1 MNEPF
6 RPPPGPPVGQ
16 RLRELRDFVRESHL
30 YGGTAGPTNND
41 PARKFV
47 KVREELIGGISDPA
61 CKKPKLCAQKR
72 CLPAAPLATA
82 AVATSTA
89 APAAAVAS
97 TATAI
102 AATTTAA
109 AIATTTA
116 AIAAAAASATGRASL
131 TGARFVHGQGTAFD
145 RLAIEFRDC
154 LLSICFRCHRDKGEA
169 ARLTGE
175 LILHQ
180 RDLLDWSRLSE
191 KILQICFGRVEG
203 KISYV

>member
-1 MNEPF
+1 MRELSGEI
-6 RPPPGPPVGQ
+6 RPP
-16 RLRELRDFVRESHL
+16 RLQTL
-30 YGGTAGPTNND
+30 
-41 PARKFV
+41 
-47 KVREELIGGISDPA
+47 
-61 CKKPKLCAQKR
+61 KLCAQTR
-72 CLPAAPLATA
+72 GLSAAPLATA

-97 TATAI
+97 TAAAI
-102 AATTTAA
+102 AATTAAA
-109 AIATTTA
+109 AIATTAA
-116 AIAAAAASATGRASL
+116 AIAAAAAAITAAASATRRASL
-131 TGARFVHGQGTAFD
+131 TGARFVHGQRPALD
-145 RLAIEFRDC
+145 RLAIEFRDR
-154 LLSICFRCHRDKGEA
+154 LLSICFRCHGDKGEA

>member
-1 MNEPF
+1 M
-6 RPPPGPPVGQ
+6 
-16 RLRELRDFVRESHL
+16 RELS
-30 YGGTAGPTNND
+30 
-41 PARKFV
+41 
-47 KVREELIGGISDPA
+47 GGISHPA
-61 CKKPKLCAQKR
+61 GKKLKLCAQTR
-72 CLPAAPLATA
+72 SLSAAPLATA

-89 APAAAVAS
+89 AAAAAVAS

-102 AATTTAA
+102 AATTAAA

-116 AIAAAAASATGRASL
+116 AIAAAAASTTGRASFAG
-131 TGARFVHGQGTAFD
+131 TRFIHGQGTAFD

-154 LLSICFRCHRDKGEA
+154 LLGVCFRCHGDKGEA

>member
-1 MNEPF
+1 
-6 RPPPGPPVGQ
+6 
-16 RLRELRDFVRESHL
+16 VRESHL
-30 YGGTAGPTNND
+30 DGEIADFTNND

-47 KVREELIGGISDPA
+47 RMRELTGEIRDPA
-61 CKKPKLCAQKR
+61 CKNQSFARKR
-72 CLPAAPLATA
+72 AGLSAAPLATA

-97 TATAI
+97 TAAAI
-102 AATTTAA
+102 AAAATAA
-109 AIATTTA
+109 AIAPTTA
-116 AIAAAAASATGRASL
+116 AIAAAAASATATGRASF

-145 RLAIEFRDC
+145 RLAIELCDC

>member
-1 MNEPF
+1 M
-6 RPPPGPPVGQ
+6 
-16 RLRELRDFVRESHL
+16 RELT
-30 YGGTAGPTNND
+30 GGTSG
-41 PARKFV
+41 
-47 KVREELIGGISDPA
+47 PA
-61 CKKPKLCAQKR
+61 CKKPELCAQTR
-72 CLPAAPLATA
+72 GLSAAPLATA

-89 APAAAVAS
+89 APAAAVAT

-102 AATTTAA
+102 AATAA
-109 AIATTTA
+109 AA
-116 AIAAAAASATGRASL
+116 AIAAATAAVAAAAAASTTRWASF
-131 TGARFVHGQGTAFD
+131 TGARFVHGQRPALD
-145 RLAIEFRDC
+145 RLAIEFRDR
-154 LLSICFRCHRDKGEA
+154 LLSICFRCHGDKGEA

>member
-1 MNEPF
+1 LKGRVADP
-6 RPPPGPPVGQ
+6 
-16 RLRELRDFVRESHL
+16 
-30 YGGTAGPTNND
+30 ANND

-47 KVREELIGGISDPA
+47 KMRELTGGTSGPA
-61 CKKPKLCAQKR
+61 CKKPELCAQTR
-72 CLPAAPLATA
+72 GLSAAPLATA

-97 TATAI
+97 TAAAI
-102 AATTTAA
+102 AATATAA
-109 AIATTTA
+109 AIAATTA

-131 TGARFVHGQGTAFD
+131 AGARFVHGQGTAFD
-145 RLAIEFRDC
+145 RLAIELRDC
-154 LLSICFRCHRDKGEA
+154 LLGICFRCHRDKGEA

>member
-1 MNEPF
+1 
-6 RPPPGPPVGQ
+6 
-16 RLRELRDFVRESHL
+16 VREPHL
-30 YGGTAGPTNND
+30 KGGIAAPANND
-41 PARKFV
+41 PARKLV
-47 KVREELIGGISDPA
+47 KMRELTGGTSGPA
-61 CKKPKLCAQKR
+61 RKKPELCAQTR
-72 CLPAAPLATA
+72 GLSAAPLATA

-97 TATAI
+97 TAAAITATATAFTW
-102 AATTTAA
+102 AAETTAA
-109 AIATTTA
+109 AITATTAAAAIAATTA

-131 TGARFVHGQGTAFD
+131 AGARFVHGQGTAFD
-145 RLAIEFRDC
+145 RLAIELRDC
-154 LLSICFRCHRDKGEA
+154 LLGVRFRCHRDKGEA